1 MSTSAAL
8 KPDITVIFLYM
19 FWRFLRM
26 DLSIYRSLNVLI
38 LKIRLKIDFLSFFS
52 CIWQYFLIYKEKNL
66 NVILQN

>member
-26 DLSIYRSLNVLI
+26 DLSIYHSLNVLI
-38 LKIRLKIDFLSFFS
+38 LKTCLKIDFLRVFFVHLTV
-52 CIWQYFLIYKEKNL
+52 FFDL
-66 NVILQN
+66 

>member
-38 LKIRLKIDFLSFFS
+38 LKIRLKIDFLSFS

>member
-38 LKIRLKIDFLSFFS
+38 LKIRLKIDFLRFFS
-52 CIWQYFLIYKEKNL
+52 CIWQYFLIYKETNL